1 MIPSLAQ
8 MYETDVLCLLDLAD
22 HENLAPKDRLAL
34 IRPPQPQP
42 RAQTPF
48 GHKLVALMDERDLS
62 LREVARRVPCSAGFL
77 SNIAHGRK
85 GASEQMASRLDDVL
99 NAGGELAALAES
111 ETRVREEKRAIPRG
125 HAPGQPSA
133 GPEGMSLSL
142 PYVPG
147 RLVIEVSAPVVN
159 AVRAGPE
166 TGYPEQASGQ
176 LALVQNLPYSIQRD
190 GHG

>member
-1 MIPSLAQ
+1 M
-8 MYETDVLCLLDLAD
+8 
-22 HENLAPKDRLAL
+22 
-34 IRPPQPQP
+34 
-42 RAQTPF
+42 
-48 GHKLVALMDERDLS
+48 GERDLS

-85 GASEQMASRLDDVL
+85 GASEQIASRLDDVL
-99 NAGGELAALAES
+99 NASGELAALAET
-111 ETRVREEKRAIPRG
+111 ETRVREEKRAIPHS

-133 GPEGMSLSL
+133 GAEGLSLSL

-159 AVRAGPE
+159 AVRAAPE

-176 LALVQNLPYSIQRD
+176 LALVQNMPYSGQRD
-190 GHG
+190 GR